1 MYGSTEILA
10 DCRRHDFLADAARE
24 RLAKEA
30 RPIKPFAS
38 QTREVLVSAMQA
50 MRASA
55 HGARS
60 VPSLRTGGSNGNAR
74 GKVVLT
80 PAH

>member
-1 MYGSTEILA
+1 MYGATEILA

-30 RPIKPFAS
+30 RPTQPFAS
-38 QTREVLVSAMQA
+38 QTRESLGSAMQA
-50 MRASA
+50 VRASA
-55 HGARS
+55 RGARS
-60 VPSLRTGGSNGNAR
+60 VLSLRTVGSSNAAR

-80 PAH
+80 PAR